1 MKEIGRSAINWDAL
15 IKVELT
21 LKELQMITDALCVAK
36 YSNMDRMS
44 NSHTPYYES
53 DVLNLHEEAKKILKS
68 YK

>member
-21 LKELQMITDALCVAK
+21 LKELQMITDALGVAK

-44 NSHTPYYES
+44 NSYTPYHEA
-53 DVLNLHEEAKKILKS
+53 DVLNLHEETKKILKS